1 MHLRQDKQMLWDAQA
16 CRHCQAAG
24 VFAHQLVL
32 HVLQA
37 IKEAY
42 EVLSDGELALLVSSR
57 QQHASSVRRQPVTGT
72 NPIGGR
78 LL

>member
-1 MHLRQDKQMLWDAQA
+1 MVCGAPA

-24 VFAHQLVL
+24 GVAHQLVL

-57 QQHASSVRRQPVTGT
+57 RRHASSVRRQPVTGM
-72 NPIGGR
+72 NLVVGR